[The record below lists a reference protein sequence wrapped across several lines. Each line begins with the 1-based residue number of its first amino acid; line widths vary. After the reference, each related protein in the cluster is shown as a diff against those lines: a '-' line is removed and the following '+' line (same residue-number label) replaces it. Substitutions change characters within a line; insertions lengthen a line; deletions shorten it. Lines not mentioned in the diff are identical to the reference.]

1 MRTIIIS
8 FILIMILQ
16 SCGFKIVEQTD
27 LGNFNIVE
35 IDTQGEKRINHMIK
49 NKLLFVSQKI
59 EKGMLTIFRA
69 SQNAQE
75 SPENFII

>member
-35 IDTQGEKRINHMIK
+35 IDTQGEKRINTIVK
-49 NKLLFVSQKI
+49 N
-59 EKGMLTIFRA
+59 
-69 SQNAQE
+69 
-75 SPENFII
+75 